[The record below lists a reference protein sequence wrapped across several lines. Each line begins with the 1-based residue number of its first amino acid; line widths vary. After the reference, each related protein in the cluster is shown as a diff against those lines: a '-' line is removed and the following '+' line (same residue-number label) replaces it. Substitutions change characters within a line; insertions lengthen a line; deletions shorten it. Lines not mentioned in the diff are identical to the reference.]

1 MNNPLMLA
9 IIIEGVV
16 MVIMFMVL
24 FWLVRSQ
31 LKLKRDYRTL
41 NDIVHSNSN
50 DISGLCSAALTVDSR
65 IATVDSRI
73 SAIDSRIA
81 ATDGHIDDLAAKIAE
96 VEQGGQSAAHPYSGD
111 IRKVRSGASVNELMR
126 NSGLS
131 HDEAALLIR
140 LHGSKPQT

>member
-1 MNNPLMLA
+1 MLA

-16 MVIMFMVL
+16 MVIMFIVL

-73 SAIDSRIA
+73 AAIDSRIA